1 MRRQSEQIKQMTD
14 REVLI
19 HLYIT
24 QGLLLLLAGGSSLFL
39 FAREEWRR
47 LWQFE
52 LRDVLVYGAGGA
64 AFVLAAEFLA
74 MRYLPDDWHDDGGVN
89 EKIFRGRSIP
99 HLFFLCALIA
109 VTEEWLFRGIVQTHW
124 GLWAASAIFAVMH
137 VRYLEKW
144 FLFMVVVLL
153 SLFLGV
159 LYEQTDSLWA
169 AITAHFLIDFVL
181 ALHVRFK
188 RGAEEERE

>member
-1 MRRQSEQIKQMTD
+1 MEAKKLREMEEWVHASSCRRAAIVRAFGEELSDKPDACCDNCGLETDRFMADGRRPEPAPVRPWREELWHMFLAGGGAMRRQSEQIKQMTD

-99 HLFFLCALIA
+99 HLFFY
-109 VTEEWLFRGIVQTHW
+109 
-124 GLWAASAIFAVMH
+124 
-137 VRYLEKW
+137 VR
-144 FLFMVVVLL
+144 
-153 SLFLGV
+153 SL
-159 LYEQTDSLWA
+159 
-169 AITAHFLIDFVL
+169 
-181 ALHVRFK
+181 R
-188 RGAEEERE
+188 

>member
-99 HLFFLCALIA
+99 HLFFFMCAHCGDGRMA
-109 VTEEWLFRGIVQTHW
+109 VSRHCADALGAMGGKRHFCR
-124 GLWAASAIFAVMH
+124 AARPVFG
-137 VRYLEKW
+137 K
-144 FLFMVVVLL
+144 MVFVYGRRAAQSL
-153 SLFLGV
+153 SRRPLRA
-159 LYEQTDSLWA
+159 D
-169 AITAHFLIDFVL
+169 
-181 ALHVRFK
+181 
-188 RGAEEERE
+188 